1 MLFNQITRLA
11 FLASSAVAQSSTG
24 ETVLGVYMFHR
35 HGDRTP
41 KIFPP
46 ANLTDLGYAQVYA
59 SGQYY
64 RSRYIASDAS
74 LRINGVN
81 SDVVKQSQ
89 IAVSAPSDTVLE
101 NSAQGFLQGLYPP
114 VGSQLSSNVLRNG
127 STVQAPMNGY
137 QLIPVSQVS
146 IGSGSENSAWLQAAS
161 GCQNA
166 IASSNEYTS
175 SDEYS
180 NLYGSSQDF
189 YQSLLP
195 VINGSF
201 SSRTSNFLNAYTS
214 KCFCERLKNGW
225 SLADK

>member
-1 MLFNQITRLA
+1 
-11 FLASSAVAQSSTG
+11 
-24 ETVLGVYMFHR
+24 
-35 HGDRTP
+35 
-41 KIFPP
+41 
-46 ANLTDLGYAQVYA
+46 
-59 SGQYY
+59 
-64 RSRYIASDAS
+64 

-81 SDVVKQSQ
+81 GDVVKQSQ
-89 IAVSAPSDTVLE
+89 IAVSAPSDVVLQ

-137 QLIPVSQVS
+137 QLIPVSQLS
-146 IGSGSENSAWLQAAS
+146 GGSGSEDSAWLQAAS

-175 SDEYS
+175 SEEYN
-180 NLYGSSQDF
+180 NLYSSSQDF

-214 KCFCERLKNGW
+214 K
-225 SLADK
+225 